1 MDKLQ
6 TKAQVKNLLIK
17 ESEKSYRDF
26 SLKLNPDINNILG
39 IRIPKLRSISK
50 NYSRNYKYYLE
61 EIDEEY
67 FEEVLIKGFI
77 IGYANISEEER
88 ILLISK
94 YIYKIDNWSTCD
106 SFVSTLKSVKKHKKM
121 YFEFIKPLFYS
132 EHIYIKRFA
141 IVMSLNYFIEDYYF
155 ELLDIF
161 KNIETGSYYVDMAL
175 AWALSYM
182 YIYDRDATYKYILEN
197 NFSDF
202 IKKMTVQKIRDSKR
216 VNSYDKKLSLK
227 LK

>member
-106 SFVSTLKSVKKHKKM
+106 SFVSTLKSVKKYKKI
-121 YFEFIKPLFYS
+121 YFEFIKSLFYS
-132 EHIYIKRFA
+132 EDIYIKRFA